1 MPILNRTDLDGVT
14 ILRLE
19 GGLSQVEVMQ
29 VERAFRQAT
38 HRDGAAVVVDLSNV
52 DFIATA
58 AIAMFLE
65 AAKLLKESGGKIV
78 VSGPQP
84 KIGEVLRRLRLER
97 VLPVFSTVDEGV
109 AAVKK

>member
-1 MPILNRTDLDGVT
+1 MAILNKSELNGVT
-14 ILRLE
+14 VLRME
-19 GGLSQVEVMQ
+19 GGLSQLEVQQ
-29 VERAFRQAT
+29 VERAFREAT

-52 DFIATA
+52 DFVATA

-65 AAKLLKESGGKIV
+65 AARVLKNSGGKIV

-97 VLPVFSTVDEGV
+97 VLPMHSSVDEAV
-109 AAVKK
+109 AAVKR